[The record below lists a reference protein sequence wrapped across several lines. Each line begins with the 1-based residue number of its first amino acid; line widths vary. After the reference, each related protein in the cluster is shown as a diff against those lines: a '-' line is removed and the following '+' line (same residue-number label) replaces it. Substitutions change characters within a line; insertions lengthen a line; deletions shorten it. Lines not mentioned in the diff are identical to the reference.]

1 MTRLHL
7 LLVVLLM
14 GSCLLL
20 VRTSYDARR
29 LFAAIDR
36 AKGEERALEVEF
48 KRLDAERQG
57 QATHLRV
64 EKVAREKL
72 QMRTPLPSVT
82 VYAVDPA
89 AQAAASDPASAAA
102 SASTSVS
109 ASASASSPLAGGKR

>member
-7 LLVVLLM
+7 LMVVLLM

-36 AKGEERALEVEF
+36 AKSEERALDVEF
-48 KRLDAERQG
+48 KRLDADRQA

-64 EKVAREKL
+64 EKVAHEKL
-72 QMRTPLPSVT
+72 QMRTPLPGVI

-89 AQAAASDPASAAA
+89 AEAASAAVAA
-102 SASTSVS
+102 SSTSA
-109 ASASASSPLAGGKR
+109 ASPAARGKP

>member
-20 VRTSYDARR
+20 VHTSYDARR

-89 AQAAASDPASAAA
+89 AQAAASASA
-102 SASTSVS
+102 SVS
-109 ASASASSPLAGGKR
+109 ASSPSAGGSR

>member
-72 QMRTPLPSVT
+72 QMRTPLPSVM

-89 AQAAASDPASAAA
+89 AQAAASDPASATA
-102 SASTSVS
+102 SAT
-109 ASASASSPLAGGKR
+109 ASAPASSPFAGGKR

>member
-1 MTRLHL
+1 M
-7 LLVVLLM
+7 VVLLM

-36 AKGEERALEVEF
+36 AKSEERALDVEF
-48 KRLDAERQG
+48 KRLDADRQA

-72 QMRTPLPSVT
+72 QMRTPLPGVI

-89 AQAAASDPASAAA
+89 AEAASAAVA
-102 SASTSVS
+102 
-109 ASASASSPLAGGKR
+109 ASSTFTSSRAKSATHTP

>member
-7 LLVVLLM
+7 LMVVLLM

-36 AKGEERALEVEF
+36 AKSEERALDVEF
-48 KRLDAERQG
+48 KRLDADRQA

-72 QMRTPLPSVT
+72 HMRTPLPGVI

-89 AQAAASDPASAAA
+89 AEAASAAVAA
-102 SASTSVS
+102 SSTSA
-109 ASASASSPLAGGKR
+109 ASPAARGKP

>member
-48 KRLDAERQG
+48 KRLDAERQA

-72 QMRTPLPSVT
+72 QMRTPLPSVM

-89 AQAAASDPASAAA
+89 AQAASA
-102 SASTSVS
+102 SASAFAS
-109 ASASASSPLAGGKR
+109 ASASASSPSAGGTR